1 MRRIASL
8 VLLFLAACSEAPPP
22 DGSEA
27 ARSAAAALQ
36 LSPEAEARILDFVNY
51 PGSVVGVLQNQVGI
65 HPWAAVAI
73 TAHRDGADGV
83 SPSADDAYFT
93 TIAELDAVPNVDDT
107 VLQQLDV
114 YAAAHPAP
122 AGETVEGVS
131 FRGWESESV
140 VWGVNHA
147 DSATIH
153 NLLEAR
159 AANSLYTGRPYT
171 RVAQMGAVT
180 WVGTTALAQLRAH
193 ALPWWNCLHGQTC
206 LAGTF
211 DGVTFDEPTAVTA
224 LDLANQATYAQL
236 TGHGVAGAQ
245 ANDLIAA
252 RPYTSLAAVA
262 ATYGIGTAT
271 MDALRTYAQGG
282 LSTCITL
289 WSNAVSPQLPHVL
302 LMSESDLPVELVS
315 WPGEGG
321 SAPTAATVLA
331 LAGVPFGYTAEV
343 RVVSNYFRALEPS
356 SSSADPW
363 AAANIENA
371 FDTQLTDVIYVALH
385 APPGSP
391 NQAAVQVFLVGR
403 TSCGDLV
410 GIKSIAIET

>member
-1 MRRIASL
+1 MRRL
-8 VLLFLAACSEAPPP
+8 VPLALLSLAACSDVAPL
-22 DGSEA
+22 DGPET
-27 ARSAAAALQ
+27 ARSAAALQ
-36 LSPEAEARILDFVNY
+36 LSPEAQARVLDFVNY
-51 PGSVVGVLQNQVGI
+51 PGNVVGVLQNQVGI

-83 SPSADDAYFT
+83 SPSGDDAFFSS
-93 TIAELDAVPNVDDT
+93 IAELDAVPYVDDT
-107 VLQQLDV
+107 VLQQLDTYSAV
-114 YAAAHPAP
+114 HPAP
-122 AGETVEGVS
+122 TGETVEGVS
-131 FRGWESESV
+131 FRGWEVESV

-147 DSATIH
+147 DSATLQ
-153 NLLEAR
+153 NLFEAR
-159 AANSLYTGRPYT
+159 AATNLYAGRPYT
-171 RVAQMGAVT
+171 RVAQMGAVS
-180 WVGTTALAQLRAH
+180 WVGSATLGQLRAH

-211 DGVTFDEPTAVTA
+211 DGITFDEPTAVTA

-236 TGHGVAGAQ
+236 TSHGVAGAQ
-245 ANDLIAA
+245 ANDLIAG

-262 ATYGIGTAT
+262 ATDGIGPVT
-271 MDALRTYAQGG
+271 MNALKTYAQGG
-282 LSTCITL
+282 PSTCTSM

-331 LAGVPFGYTAEV
+331 LADVPWGYTAEV

-371 FDTQLTDVIYVALH
+371 FNTQLTDVIYVALH

-391 NQAAVQVFLVGR
+391 DQARVRVFLVGR

-410 GIKSIAIET
+410 GIQSIAIET

>member
-1 MRRIASL
+1 MRRIA
-8 VLLFLAACSEAPPP
+8 LLALMFLAACSEAPPQ
-22 DGSEA
+22 DGLETASS
-27 ARSAAAALQ
+27 SAALL

-51 PGSVVGVLQNQVGI
+51 PGNSVGVLQNQVGI

-73 TAHRDGADGV
+73 TAHRDGADSV

-93 TIAELDAVPNVDDT
+93 TIAGLDAVPNVDDT

-114 YAAAHPAP
+114 YSAAHPAP

-159 AANSLYTGRPYT
+159 AADHLYAGRPYT

-180 WVGTTALAQLRAH
+180 WVGPTALVQLRAH

-211 DGVTFDEPTAVTA
+211 DGVTFNEPTAVTA

-271 MDALRTYAQGG
+271 MDALKTYAQGG
-282 LSTCITL
+282 PSTCITL
-289 WSNAVSPQLPHVL
+289 WSNAVAPQLPHVL
-302 LMSESDLPVELVS
+302 LMSESDRPVELVS
-315 WPGEGG
+315 WQGEGG

-331 LAGVPFGYTAEV
+331 LAGVPSGYTAEV

-356 SSSADPW
+356 SGSADPW

-385 APPGSP
+385 APPGGP
-391 NQAAVQVFLVGR
+391 NQAVVQVFLVGR